1 MRTSDVPLRWLIK
14 LDGMSCF
21 LSFSFVFAIGAV
33 EISQV
38 EKEKSDNDAG
48 NRTKDCMN
56 VDLNL

>member
-1 MRTSDVPLRWLIK
+1 VPLRWLIK